1 LSQRFDL
8 STFWGRVKAY
18 LDFIFTDH
26 AFLRITW
33 HNAHWISPEMLRINQ
48 PWPYQ
53 LKRWKRRGIKTV
65 LNLRGTPDAG
75 HFVLEE
81 EACRKLGLK
90 LVNFTVYSREAPSR
104 DVVLEAK
111 RLFDT
116 LEYPVLMH
124 CKSGADRAG
133 IMSVLYAHFRLGQ
146 PFIEAR
152 KQLSWKYGHARAGL
166 TGVLDY
172 ALERYIAEADAEG
185 HTYESWVSRPEYD
198 HKAIKAEFKAGWWG
212 SLLTEKIL
220 RRE

>member
-1 LSQRFDL
+1 LSSRFDL
-8 STFWGRVKAY
+8 STFWGRLRAY

-26 AFLRITW
+26 AFLRVTW
-33 HNAHWISPEMLRINQ
+33 HNAHWISPELLRMNQ

-53 LKRWKRRGIKTV
+53 LAQWKKRGIKTV

-75 HFVLEE
+75 HYVLEE

-90 LVNFTVYSREAPSR
+90 LVNFTVWSREAPSR
-104 DVVLEAK
+104 EVVLGAK
-111 RLFDT
+111 RLFDS

-133 IMSVLYAHFRLGQ
+133 IMSVLYQHFRQGL
-146 PFIEAR
+146 PVKEAAR
-152 KQLSWKYGHARAGL
+152 QLSWKYGHARAGL

-172 ALERYIAEADAEG
+172 AIERYLEEADALG
-185 HTYESWVSRPEYD
+185 HSYEEWVSRPDYD
-198 HKAIKAEFKAGWWG
+198 HKAIQQEFRANWWG
-212 SLLTEKIL
+212 TLLTEKLL